1 MFTSK
6 NFKEENENSSEMVD
20 FDKET
25 VENFLEYIYDK
36 GNLDLEDFTPQ
47 LLLIA
52 EKYNVKE
59 LLEECEQALRR
70 SLDSENVFEILKVA
84 FLVNQN
90 FLMETIREFLFE
102 NPSNFFRNE
111 WTQLVNAHPTLCD
124 TLREMGVN
132 NIS

>member
-1 MFTSK
+1 M
-6 NFKEENENSSEMVD
+6 
-20 FDKET
+20 
-25 VENFLEYIYDK
+25 
-36 GNLDLEDFTPQ
+36 EDFTPQ

-102 NPSNFFRNE
+102 NPSNFIRNE
-111 WTQLVNAHPTLCD
+111 WTKLVNAHPTLCD
-124 TLREMGVN
+124 TLREMGIN
-132 NIS
+132 GD

>member
-132 NIS
+132 GD

>member
-132 NIS
+132 GE

>member
-25 VENFLEYIYDK
+25 VENFLEYLYDK

-132 NIS
+132 GE

>member
-25 VENFLEYIYDK
+25 VENFLEYLYDK

-47 LLLIA
+47 VLLIA

-132 NIS
+132 GD

>member
-1 MFTSK
+1 MVTSK

-25 VENFLEYIYDK
+25 VENFLEYLYDK

-132 NIS
+132 GD

>member
-36 GNLDLEDFTPQ
+36 GNLDLEDFTPE

-132 NIS
+132 GD

>member
-25 VENFLEYIYDK
+25 VENFLEYLYDK

-132 NIS
+132 GD

>member
-25 VENFLEYIYDK
+25 VENFLEYLYDK

-59 LLEECEQALRR
+59 LLAECEQALRR

-132 NIS
+132 GE

>member
-1 MFTSK
+1 MFTST
-6 NFKEENENSSEMVD
+6 NFKEEKENSSEMVD

-36 GNLDLEDFTPQ
+36 ENLDLDDFTPQ

-70 SLDSENVFEILKVA
+70 SLDSENIFEILKVA
-84 FLVNQN
+84 FLVNQK
-90 FLMETIREFLFE
+90 FLMETVREFLFE
-102 NPSNFFRNE
+102 NPSNFIRNE
-111 WTQLVNAHPTLCD
+111 WTQLVNDHPTLCD

-132 NIS
+132 GD

>member
-36 GNLDLEDFTPQ
+36 GNLDLDDFTPQ

-70 SLDSENVFEILKVA
+70 LLDSENVFEILKVA

-132 NIS
+132 GE